1 MKLKP
6 CSPICSCSVVTLLYS
21 AACKTYG
28 SGITQPLTG
37 EKFYVRSDCPF
48 NFITFTHDK
57 VDVIVTL
64 TRGKSGLISR
74 AVINVNNAKISLENG
89 HIIVEDQSVS
99 VPYNDMYRHIFQYGI
114 YTKMKSK
121 VLPAAFSILWQSF
134 GNEISLFWVELDTSD
149 IKGLT
154 GFCDGNPANDV
165 LRGEQCLV
173 QAMYTQDSDQSL
185 PSPKVDCQALSYMT
199 NCFSDLD
206 WTMTLCGHNVDGFEK
221 RPEIYCPFFN
231 EIAHNCL
238 EFYSEISDW
247 RIRTNCPEPT
257 CPGNLIFQEFG
268 PAFSPIC
275 SSSQSDVANS
285 ENITTCLCPPGT
297 VLNDLEPGNLCVA
310 PQNCPCVHNGQVL
323 PHGAVLDERCQTCK
337 CQGRDWTCEKKT
349 CPAICTIE
357 GRYVT
362 TFDGKYY
369 TLPGMCKYHAVGR
382 YWTLSVS
389 FSTTSFTVSQVLLK
403 MFETTF
409 TFSMDGV
416 QAGDKNIKDVY
427 RTENVTVF
435 WQSSMF
441 VQLHA
446 STGMSLQ
453 VRVSPTVQLYLTLPA
468 QEKGQT
474 KGICGNY
481 NDITTDEFIS
491 FTSYPESS
499 SEVFAQSWAEPGC
512 TPGQKCTISQTPAKC
527 LYLKDPNGKFAAC
540 HSMVTVDS
548 FVEAC
553 EQSQCGCSGNKEECL
568 CVVLANYAQ
577 ACAKQG
583 ETVEGWRTVIDCTTE
598 CDHNQKFEYNMQA
611 CNRTCRSLSEPDPT
625 CEGVSD
631 PVEGC
636 GCPEGTYLSE
646 NSKCVPRIECS
657 CYYGG
662 KVFSGSE
669 PVEVNGQ
676 KCTCEHGKPVC
687 TEKPACPLPKTYK
700 HCSGL
705 QRTCDALTKPMIE
718 DKLCQSGC
726 FCPTGLYEDHYGN
739 CVPRESCSCV
749 SGEEKYR
756 SGDVVEDNCKTC
768 TCKGG
773 KWNCLSQE
781 CPGKCQVYGNGHYK
795 TFDSK
800 WYHFDGHCQYTLVED
815 SCGRSSGSFSITAE
829 SVPCCDAA
837 LTCARVIVINLKGEV
852 TLTLEDMNVKENLL
866 QPQSS
871 ENVVLYSVHTF
882 VLYIEISIPS
892 MGLTVI
898 WDKNTRLTII
908 ADEMLKQKVCGL
920 CGNFDDDETND
931 LQTRSLVQVTNALEF
946 GNSWKTTTPPCLD
959 AVNETFPCERFSYC
973 AAWAE
978 HRCKALI
985 MDTFTECHQKVCCPA
1000 LIHKNVCCFHSCSLC
1015 NVKLF
1020 IHSLRNRNR
1029 S

>member
-185 PSPKVDCQALSYMT
+185 PSPKIFNLSLSFCQVDCKALSYMK

-221 RPEIYCPFFN
+221 RPEIYCPFFH
-231 EIAHNCL
+231 EIAHNCS
-238 EFYSEISDW
+238 EFYSEVSDW

-369 TLPGMCKYHAVGR
+369 TLPGMCKYHAEGR

-427 RTENVTVF
+427 RT
-435 WQSSMF
+435 
-441 VQLHA
+441 
-446 STGMSLQ
+446 
-453 VRVSPTVQLYLTLPA
+453 
-468 QEKGQT
+468 
-474 KGICGNY
+474 
-481 NDITTDEFIS
+481 
-491 FTSYPESS
+491 
-499 SEVFAQSWAEPGC
+499 
-512 TPGQKCTISQTPAKC
+512 
-527 LYLKDPNGKFAAC
+527 
-540 HSMVTVDS
+540 
-548 FVEAC
+548 
-553 EQSQCGCSGNKEECL
+553 
-568 CVVLANYAQ
+568 
-577 ACAKQG
+577 
-583 ETVEGWRTVIDCTTE
+583 
-598 CDHNQKFEYNMQA
+598 
-611 CNRTCRSLSEPDPT
+611 
-625 CEGVSD
+625 
-631 PVEGC
+631 
-636 GCPEGTYLSE
+636 
-646 NSKCVPRIECS
+646 
-657 CYYGG
+657 
-662 KVFSGSE
+662 
-669 PVEVNGQ
+669 
-676 KCTCEHGKPVC
+676 
-687 TEKPACPLPKTYK
+687 
-700 HCSGL
+700 
-705 QRTCDALTKPMIE
+705 
-718 DKLCQSGC
+718 
-726 FCPTGLYEDHYGN
+726 
-739 CVPRESCSCV
+739 
-749 SGEEKYR
+749 
-756 SGDVVEDNCKTC
+756 
-768 TCKGG
+768 
-773 KWNCLSQE
+773 
-781 CPGKCQVYGNGHYK
+781 
-795 TFDSK
+795 
-800 WYHFDGHCQYTLVED
+800 
-815 SCGRSSGSFSITAE
+815 
-829 SVPCCDAA
+829 
-837 LTCARVIVINLKGEV
+837 
-852 TLTLEDMNVKENLL
+852 
-866 QPQSS
+866 
-871 ENVVLYSVHTF
+871 
-882 VLYIEISIPS
+882 
-892 MGLTVI
+892 
-898 WDKNTRLTII
+898 
-908 ADEMLKQKVCGL
+908 
-920 CGNFDDDETND
+920 
-931 LQTRSLVQVTNALEF
+931 
-946 GNSWKTTTPPCLD
+946 
-959 AVNETFPCERFSYC
+959 
-973 AAWAE
+973 
-978 HRCKALI
+978 
-985 MDTFTECHQKVCCPA
+985 
-1000 LIHKNVCCFHSCSLC
+1000 
-1015 NVKLF
+1015 
-1020 IHSLRNRNR
+1020 
-1029 S
+1029 